1 MTNVSWGKKD
11 YHQVKVIISVIKVL
25 YKLFNFTSIKLFA
38 YAYIIKW
45 NIENNK
51 TINGRQNRQK
61 NVTSDKGDHKKSYTG
76 LSELREGWI
85 GGNCEVSL
93 SETKNLR
100 KRKIQDEML
109 FIKYI
114 KIFVNPTSVHGKYFF

>member
-1 MTNVSWGKKD
+1 MSPN
-11 YHQVKVIISVIKVL
+11 
-25 YKLFNFTSIKLFA
+25 
-38 YAYIIKW
+38 
-45 NIENNK
+45 
-51 TINGRQNRQK
+51 
-61 NVTSDKGDHKKSYTG
+61 KGDHKKSYTG

-100 KRKIQDEML
+100 KRKIQDEMF